1 MCPNPT
7 SRRNALKRI
16 GAFGLALG
24 ALPVGAAAS
33 SEPESSGC
41 EITVR
46 RVPEPA
52 VHLVTVRSDTYR
64 GVVDRIV
71 DGRFVVILLE
81 EGDRTI
87 DQLVVPFQD
96 LPVVEER
103 DVIAAILEDGE
114 LVEAWIPA
122 EPGDRRW
129 REQCPDY

>member
-7 SRRNALKRI
+7 SRRNALKKI

-24 ALPVGAAAS
+24 AIPAGASAS
-33 SEPESSGC
+33 SNESGGC
-41 EITVR
+41 AINVR
-46 RVPEPA
+46 RVSERA
-52 VHLVTVRSDTYR
+52 VGLVTTRPDTYR

-87 DQLVVPFQD
+87 DQVVVRFED

-103 DVIAAILEDGE
+103 DVIGATMEDGE
-114 LVEAWIPA
+114 LVQAWIPFDSD
-122 EPGDRRW
+122 GGRG
-129 REQCPDY
+129 RETCSGH